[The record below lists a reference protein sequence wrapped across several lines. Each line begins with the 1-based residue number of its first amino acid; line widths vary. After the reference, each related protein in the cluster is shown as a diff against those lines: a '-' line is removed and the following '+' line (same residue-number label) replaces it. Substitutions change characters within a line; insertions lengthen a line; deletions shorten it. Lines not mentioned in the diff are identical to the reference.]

1 MWVGTNSKDLKVTNR
16 LLVRDMIRRRGPI
29 ARYEIAR
36 ETGLTPST
44 VSIIVAE
51 LLRTGVIQEVG
62 HGVSSGGRRPIL
74 LELNPAAAY
83 VFAVRLQRGELVA
96 AIFDLKEEILAERFC
111 QLNTDHPQRVV
122 DAIGHTFEELVTEL
136 QISPNRVLWCGVA
149 SPGLVTADTG
159 VVERS
164 SNLGWVGIPLGAL
177 LRERLG
183 GMPVTVENISNA
195 AALAEKEYGL
205 GRGRDHMVFI
215 NLSVGIGAGIVAGG
229 HIYGG
234 CRGFAGEIGH
244 MQVLE
249 GGPLCACG
257 QRGCFEAVCGARA
270 VLEKAKAVLPFE
282 ILRAIGKAREELTW
296 HDLISEPLVNT
307 PQMQELMEET
317 SRIVGRV
324 ISNLVHLLNPELV
337 VLGGELSGIGESLCQ
352 VVREEVLG
360 RSLEE
365 MRSSLSVEISR
376 IKGSAPLMGAY
387 VLALERIFALEEW
400 GGVAAGN

>member
-1 MWVGTNSKDLKVTNR
+1 M
-16 LLVRDMIRRRGPI
+16 
-29 ARYEIAR
+29 
-36 ETGLTPST
+36 
-44 VSIIVAE
+44 
-51 LLRTGVIQEVG
+51 
-62 HGVSSGGRRPIL
+62 
-74 LELNPAAAY
+74 
-83 VFAVRLQRGELVA
+83 
-96 AIFDLKEEILAERFC
+96 
-111 QLNTDHPQRVV
+111 
-122 DAIGHTFEELVTEL
+122 
-136 QISPNRVLWCGVA
+136 
-149 SPGLVTADTG
+149 
-159 VVERS
+159 
-164 SNLGWVGIPLGAL
+164 
-177 LRERLG
+177 
-183 GMPVTVENISNA
+183 
-195 AALAEKEYGL
+195 
-205 GRGRDHMVFI
+205 
-215 NLSVGIGAGIVAGG
+215 
-229 HIYGG
+229 
-234 CRGFAGEIGH
+234 
-244 MQVLE
+244 E
-249 GGPLCACG
+249 GGPRCACG
-257 QRGCFEAVCGARA
+257 QGGCVDAVCGAWA